1 MSLTDHVLLYCE
13 RGTNEVLLA
22 EPVNAASNAGF
33 LLAALIGLVLV
44 LLRPR
49 EQRSADHFL
58 LIGLVFLIGLGSLAF
73 HLLASRAAELA
84 DGVPIGVFM
93 LVYLGFALNRFL
105 RVPPGWTVLIVIGFA
120 AIASIILQLKCWD
133 GVVGLPGAEVTDAKE
148 CLNGSVGYLPAL
160 FVLIV
165 LGGLLRERGHR
176 AAPYVLWAAAIFAVS
191 VTFRSLDLSVCDR
204 VIYDGR
210 KIGTHF
216 IWHLLN
222 ALTLF
227 LLLRASL
234 EAGGACEGKV
244 EVRPTQPAPKE
255 EGLPEEQAT
264 EPEDAPKPEGAA
276 ASKPEEEA
284 LDLEEQALQPA
295 DAPKPEEAPKPE
307 AVASEPEE
315 SQRPG
320 ESKPAFPS

>member
-1 MSLTDHVLLYCE
+1 MSLTDHVFLYCE

-33 LLAALIGLVLV
+33 LLAALIGLILV
-44 LLRPR
+44 LRRPR
-49 EQRSADHFL
+49 EQRSSDHFL
-58 LIGLVFLIGLGSLAF
+58 LIALVLLIGLGSLAF
-73 HLLASRAAELA
+73 HLLASRATELA
-84 DGVPIGVFM
+84 DVVPIGVFM

-120 AIASIILQLKCWD
+120 AMAFIILQLKCWD
-133 GVVGLPGAEVTDAKE
+133 GVVGVPGAEVTDAKE

-160 FVLIV
+160 FALIV
-165 LGGLLRERGHR
+165 VGGLLRERGHR
-176 AAPYVLWAAAIFAVS
+176 AASYILWAAAIFAVS
-191 VTFRSLDLSVCDR
+191 VTFRSLDLSLCDR

-234 EAGGACEGKV
+234 EARGDCEGKA
-244 EVRPTQPAPKE
+244 EVRPTQLRAPKE
-255 EGLPEEQAT
+255 EGLPEDQAS
-264 EPEDAPKPEGAA
+264 EPEEEAPKPE
-276 ASKPEEEA
+276 
-284 LDLEEQALQPA
+284 EQALDAEEPDLEPG
-295 DAPKPEEAPKPE
+295 DAPKPEEQ
-307 AVASEPEE
+307 ASKPEE
-315 SQRPG
+315 SQRP
-320 ESKPAFPS
+320 EEPKATFPS